1 MIDFVDRFGELAG
14 DDGIIYVVDEMG
26 RHFEACKQRLDKP
39 GVDADLH
46 GPVTSAPD
54 PYVD

>member
-1 MIDFVDRFGELAG
+1 MDVVDRFGEFVG

-26 RHFEACKQRLDKP
+26 RPFEACKQRLKKP

-46 GPVTSAPD
+46 SPVTSAPD
-54 PYVD
+54 IYVD